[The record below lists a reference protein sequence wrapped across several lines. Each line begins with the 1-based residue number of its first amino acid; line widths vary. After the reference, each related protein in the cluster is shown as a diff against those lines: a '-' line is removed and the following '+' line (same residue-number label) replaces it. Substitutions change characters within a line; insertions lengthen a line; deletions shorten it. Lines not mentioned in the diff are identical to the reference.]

1 MLTSKHDCLFKDLI
15 VPFMILKFRKLTL
28 ISNVPPPSPA
38 SSGLSFVSTGLKE
51 AIKLSKYFQKYSVK
65 KNNLITDSVSG

>member
-1 MLTSKHDCLFKDLI
+1 MLTRKHDCLFKDLI

-28 ISNVPPPSPA
+28 ISNCPPLNPA
-38 SSGLSFVSTGLKE
+38 SPSLNFVSTGLKE

-65 KNNLITDSVSG
+65 EK